1 MITAANSHKIII
13 FVLGWFGSF
22 HFHLFLVFEFFFDL
36 LRVDEG
42 GAFEKILLGFLLYFL
57 FLSQLFLF
65 FCFLKF
71 SLAFF
76 LFLSLFSL
84 HFFLL
89 SLPLH
94 DLEFVFNSLH
104 VLPLSLS
111 IQQE

>member
-13 FVLGWFGSF
+13 FVLRWFGSF

-76 LFLSLFSL
+76 LFFSQL
-84 HFFLL
+84 LLPFLVRLCGGSFFL
-89 SLPLH
+89 
-94 DLEFVFNSLH
+94 FW
-104 VLPLSLS
+104 
-111 IQQE
+111 